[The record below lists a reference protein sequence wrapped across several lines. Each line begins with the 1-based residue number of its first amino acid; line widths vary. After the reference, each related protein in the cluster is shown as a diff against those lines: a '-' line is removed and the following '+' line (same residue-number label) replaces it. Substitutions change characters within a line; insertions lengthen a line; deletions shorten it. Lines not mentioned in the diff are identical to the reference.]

1 MQGVGLIDIKKNKKT
16 KCGGAKWENEKKL
29 RKKVSAQIE
38 IRPEIKY
45 PAYKASRNKVK
56 ETGSS
61 SLNFGVRSSSGL
73 WCGVGIE
80 Y

>member
-1 MQGVGLIDIKKNKKT
+1 MLDLLTLKKTKKT

-29 RKKVSAQIE
+29 RRKVSAQIE

-61 SLNFGVRSSSGL
+61 LNLGVRSSSGL
-73 WCGVGIE
+73 WCGWV
-80 Y
+80 